1 MIITLHYGVVYGR
14 QHKLLHQLDAYNPSN
29 PIKNKNIIDIYL
41 VIFQMQ
47 DMSKLIQ
54 MYYSLFSANKI
65 DNYIFFFASLAVHYK
80 HGKPVA

>member
-1 MIITLHYGVVYGR
+1 
-14 QHKLLHQLDAYNPSN
+14 
-29 PIKNKNIIDIYL
+29 
-41 VIFQMQ
+41 MQ